1 MLGYFLM
8 PHPPIIVHEVGKGKE
23 VEVNNTVKACD
34 EAARRIASLKPD
46 TLILIT
52 PHGAMFRDA
61 MAMVTE
67 RSISGNLAQFN
78 AANVKFNYH
87 INLDL
92 TRKIIKYADEE
103 NLNVAALNKENAYVY
118 GVDLELDHGAMV
130 PLYFIEKYGK
140 YKLVHIT
147 YGLLS
152 PLELAKFGTVI
163 NRAVEDSKERAVLV
177 ASGDLSHRLTK
188 DGPYPYTPLGAEFDR
203 ELISILQS
211 GKLEGLFNMDKV
223 LVNESGQCGLRSL
236 YVLAGAINSNEAKAE
251 LLSYEGPLGVGYGI
265 MEFKGKET
273 NLYDKLLQKSEMEN
287 QRRMKEGNPYTIL
300 ARKNL
305 NSYFDRGTLLSID
318 DVKDEELLNDK
329 KGVFVSLKINGE
341 LRGCIGTIA
350 PVTDTIAEEIIRN
363 SLSAAINDP
372 RFSPLTQEE
381 LKEIDISVDLL
392 HEPEKTTFE
401 ELNPK
406 EYGVIVSSGS
416 KRGLLLPKLEGIDTS
431 EQQVAIAM
439 EKGNIR
445 PSDNYVLE
453 RFKVE
458 RFKECEDDE

>member
-188 DGPYPYTPLGAEFDR
+188 DGPYPYTPLGAEFYR

-305 NSYFDRGTLLSID
+305 NSYFDRGTLLTID

-329 KGVFVSLKINGE
+329 KGVFVSLKIN
-341 LRGCIGTIA
+341 LSLFHLLCI
-350 PVTDTIAEEIIRN
+350 
-363 SLSAAINDP
+363 
-372 RFSPLTQEE
+372 
-381 LKEIDISVDLL
+381 
-392 HEPEKTTFE
+392 
-401 ELNPK
+401 
-406 EYGVIVSSGS
+406 
-416 KRGLLLPKLEGIDTS
+416 
-431 EQQVAIAM
+431 
-439 EKGNIR
+439 
-445 PSDNYVLE
+445 
-453 RFKVE
+453 
-458 RFKECEDDE
+458 

>member
-236 YVLAGAINSNEAKAE
+236 YVLEGAINSNEAKAE

-305 NSYFDRGTLLSID
+305 NSYFDRGTLLTID

-341 LRGCIGTIA
+341 LRVCIGTIA

-363 SLSAAINDP
+363 SLSAA
-372 RFSPLTQEE
+372 PLMIQ
-381 LKEIDISVDLL
+381 DFR
-392 HEPEKTTFE
+392 H
-401 ELNPK
+401 
-406 EYGVIVSSGS
+406 
-416 KRGLLLPKLEGIDTS
+416 
-431 EQQVAIAM
+431 
-439 EKGNIR
+439 
-445 PSDNYVLE
+445 
-453 RFKVE
+453 
-458 RFKECEDDE
+458 